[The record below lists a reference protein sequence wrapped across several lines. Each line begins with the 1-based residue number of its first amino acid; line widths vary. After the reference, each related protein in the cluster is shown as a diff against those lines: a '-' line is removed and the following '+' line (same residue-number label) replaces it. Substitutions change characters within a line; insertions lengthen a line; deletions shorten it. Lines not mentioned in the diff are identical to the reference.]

1 MAAGNPRRT
10 NPPYLLPDLDQIP
23 DPLSDL
29 TRQYLPAGETVE
41 GVFVIPPKMQAHGFR
56 WRMDPLQALIFS
68 QKGVLH
74 VFETEK
80 GEKEGSGTWVLAEDI
95 LKVRLSLILL
105 YGKLEIWGAHSNQ
118 VSTITVEYNTVSHH
132 VLSPLLKA
140 LLRKT
145 WVENPTSNM
154 PVQPDPTFPGFV
166 KTSFSFYN
174 GLKGEAIQPGES
186 VLGHVYQPELREP
199 VLKVFQRKV
208 FPQTVLAV
216 TNHQLILLQ
225 QDLKSK
231 THHEWIFTF
240 VPVYRISQFSTEGI
254 RDWQKIT
261 FYLAPEFADQNIE
274 ILFEAQNSQK
284 FLTIWNAIN
293 SSS

>member
-10 NPPYLLPDLDQIP
+10 NPPYFLPGLNDIP

-56 WRMDPLQALIFS
+56 WRLDPLQALVFT

-74 VFETEK
+74 VFEAEK
-80 GEKEGSGTWVLAEDI
+80 GEKEGGGTWILAEDI

-105 YGKLEIWGAHSNQ
+105 YGKLEIWGTGSNQ
-118 VSTITVEYNTVSHH
+118 VSTIAVEYNTVSHH
-132 VLSPLLKA
+132 FLAPLLKA

-145 WVENPTSNM
+145 WVEKPTSNTSF
-154 PVQPDPTFPGFV
+154 QPDSTFSSFV
-166 KTSFSFYN
+166 NTSFSFYN

-240 VPVYRISQFSTEGI
+240 VPGYRISQFSTEGK
-254 RDWQKIT
+254 RDWQKII
-261 FYLAPEFADQNIE
+261 FHLAPEFADQNIE
-274 ILFEAQNSQK
+274 ILLEAQNSQK

-293 SSS
+293 SRP

>member
-10 NPPYLLPDLDQIP
+10 NPPYFLPGLNEIP
-23 DPLSDL
+23 GSLSNL
-29 TRQYLPAGETVE
+29 ARQYLPAGETVE

-56 WRMDPLQALIFS
+56 WRMDPLQALVFTEN
-68 QKGVLH
+68 GVLH
-74 VFETEK
+74 VFEAET
-80 GEKEGSGTWVLAEDI
+80 GEKEGSASWILAEGI

-105 YGKLEIWGAHSNQ
+105 YGKLEIWGVDGNK
-118 VSTITVEYNTVSHH
+118 VSTIAVEYNTVSHH
-132 VLSPLLKA
+132 FLSPLLKA

-145 WVENPTSNM
+145 WVENPISNM
-154 PVQPDPTFPGFV
+154 PVLPDSTFPGFV
-166 KTSFSFYN
+166 NTSFSFYN

-199 VLKVFQRKV
+199 VLKIFQRKM

-240 VPVYRISQFSTEGI
+240 ISEYRISHFSTEGI
-254 RDWQKIT
+254 RDRQKIT
-261 FYLAPEFADQNIE
+261 FHLVPEFAGQNIE
-274 ILFEAQNSQK
+274 ILFESQNLQK
-284 FLTIWNAIN
+284 FLTIWNGIN
-293 SSS
+293 NRP